1 MWFHEHI
8 LTFVLFLPLAGAIPL
23 LFFPPE
29 SKTLIRLWANIVGF
43 AGFLVSLPL
52 AIWFNSDE
60 GGFQFLERDEW
71 IPSIGA
77 SYALGMDGI
86 SLLLVLLTT
95 VLGFIAIL
103 SSWSAIED
111 RL

>member
-8 LTFVLFLPLAGAIPL
+8 LTTVLFLPLAGAAL
-23 LFFPPE
+23 MLFFPAG
-29 SKTLIRLWANIVGF
+29 SKTLIRVWANLVGF

-52 AIWFNSDE
+52 AFWFNSDD
-60 GGFQFLERDEW
+60 GGYQFVERADW

-95 VLGFIAIL
+95 ILGFISIL
-103 SSWSAIED
+103 SS
-111 RL
+111 